1 MSQTLSPGSAAPG
14 TRSSFQRPEGRAV
27 TSTLA
32 VLVIA
37 ALVMLLNE
45 TVLSVAL
52 PSLMADFSIEAATA
66 QWLTTAFLLTMAV
79 VIPTTGFLLQ
89 RFRTR
94 QLFIASMSLFLVG
107 TALAAF
113 APTFLVILVGRVIQA
128 LCAAILM
135 PLLMNTTM
143 TLVAPE
149 KRGAV
154 MGVNSIVISV
164 APAIG
169 PTLSGIVIESLSWRW
184 VFGLMLPIAAVLFLV
199 GAFVLRD
206 ASETRRAP
214 LDIASVLLSVAAFG
228 GIVFAFAHAAEIIS
242 GAWITPVVAAV
253 IGLVGLVAFVRRQLV
268 LQARDGSALLDLSV
282 FRYRDFSLSVVILFL
297 GMATMLGAVVTLP
310 IFLQGSLGLLVIA
323 VGFVTLPGG
332 LLQAA
337 VAPIIGRLYDRVG
350 PTPLLVPGTLLLAAG
365 MAMLILVDLETSV
378 AWIVGSFAV
387 FSVGMGILMT
397 TLMTSSLGS
406 VPRRLYGHG
415 SAVVNTMQQLGGAFG
430 TAGLV
435 TALTIGMHASPA
447 GDAAIATA
455 HGTQRAFGVGLA
467 LALVAVVL
475 AFFVR
480 RPPLEVI
487 ER

>member
-1 MSQTLSPGSAAPG
+1 MSQTLSPGAAAPSAAE
-14 TRSSFQRPEGRAV
+14 FQRPEGRAV
-27 TSTLA
+27 TATLA
-32 VLVIA
+32 VLVVS

-52 PSLMADFSIEAATA
+52 PSLMADFAIEASTA

-94 QLFIASMSLFLVG
+94 QLFVAAMSAFLVG

-113 APTFLVILVGRVIQA
+113 APTFTVILVARVIQA

-143 TLVAPE
+143 TLVEPHR
-149 KRGAV
+149 RGAV

-169 PTLSGIVIESLSWRW
+169 PTLSGIVINSLGWRW
-184 VFGLMLPIAAVLFLV
+184 VFGLMLPITAVLFVV
-199 GAFVLRD
+199 GAFVLRN
-206 ASETRRAP
+206 ASETRRARFDVP
-214 LDIASVLLSVAAFG
+214 SLLLSVLAFG
-228 GIVFAFAHAAEIIS
+228 GIVFAFAHASEVVE
-242 GAWITPVVAAV
+242 GAWATPVVALV
-253 IGLVGLVAFVRRQLV
+253 VGLVGLLVFARRQLL
-268 LQARDGSALLDLSV
+268 LQARDGSALLDLAV
-282 FRYRDFSLSVVILFL
+282 FRYRDFTISVVILFL
-297 GMATMLGAVVTLP
+297 GMAAMLGSVMVLP
-310 IFLQGSLGLLVIA
+310 IYLQGTLGLMVLA

-337 VAPIIGRLYDRVG
+337 AAPVIGRLYDRVG
-350 PTPLLVPGTLLLAAG
+350 PRPLLVPGTLLLTAG
-365 MAMLILVDLETSV
+365 MGMLIPVGTETSV

-387 FSVGMGILMT
+387 FSLGMGVLMT

-406 VPRRLYGHG
+406 LPRPLYGHG

-430 TAGLV
+430 TAGLI

-447 GDAAIATA
+447 SEAALGTA
-455 HGTQRAFGVGLA
+455 HGAQWAFVVGFV
-467 LALVAVVL
+467 LALVAFGL

-480 RPPLEVI
+480 RPPLEVV

>member
-1 MSQTLSPGSAAPG
+1 MSQTLSPGTAVPG
-14 TRSSFQRPEGRAV
+14 AGQFQRPEGRAV

-32 VLVIA
+32 VLVVS

-45 TVLSVAL
+45 TVLSVAM
-52 PSLMADFSIEAATA
+52 PSLMADFAIEAATA

-94 QLFIASMSLFLVG
+94 QLFVFSMTAFLVG

-113 APTFLVILVGRVIQA
+113 APTFTVILVARVIQA
-128 LCAAILM
+128 LCAAILL

-143 TLVAPE
+143 TLVEPHR
-149 KRGAV
+149 RGAV

-169 PTLSGIVIESLSWRW
+169 PTLSGIVISSLGWRW
-184 VFGLMLPIAAVLFLV
+184 VFGLMLPIAAVLFVV
-199 GAFVLRD
+199 GALVLRN
-206 ASETRRAP
+206 ASETRRTRFDVP
-214 LDIASVLLSVAAFG
+214 SVLLSVLAFG
-228 GIVFAFAHAAEIIS
+228 GIVFAFAHASEVIE
-242 GAWITPVVAAV
+242 GAWVTPVVALV
-253 IGLVGLVAFVRRQLV
+253 VGLVGLLVFARRQLL
-268 LQARDGSALLDLSV
+268 LQARDGSALLDLAV
-282 FRYRDFSLSVVILFL
+282 FRYRDFTISVCILFL
-297 GMATMLGAVVTLP
+297 GMAALLGSVLVLP
-310 IFLQGSLGLLVIA
+310 IYLQGALGLAVLA

-337 VAPIIGRLYDRVG
+337 IAPLVGRLYDRVG
-350 PTPLLVPGTLLLAAG
+350 PRPLLLPGTLLLAAG
-365 MAMLILVDLETSV
+365 MAMLIPLSTETPV
-378 AWIVGSFAV
+378 AWIVSAFAV
-387 FSVGMGILMT
+387 FSVGMGVLMT

-415 SAVVNTMQQLGGAFG
+415 SAIVNTMQQLGGAFG
-430 TAGLV
+430 TAGLI

-447 GDAAIATA
+447 DEAALGTA
-455 HGTQRAFGVGLA
+455 HGAQWAFLCGFC

-480 RPPLEVI
+480 RPPLEVV